1 MKDFTKFVDLASAR
15 LGGKVLDANDDFF
28 APKENLLKPSHPVF
42 IEGKY
47 TSRGKWMDG
56 WETRRRRTP
65 GHDWCVIRMGL
76 RGIVRGVV
84 VDTSHFKGNFPSHF
98 SLDATDLNL
107 SPGHKNE
114 RRLLKGSTASWVELM
129 RQTALHG
136 NTLNRFP
143 LAISTPFTHIRLN
156 IYPDGGVARL
166 RIHGEVVPQWTRLS
180 RGEIDLVA
188 IENGGSLVASSDE
201 FFGAPLNLLMPGRGK
216 DMGDGWETRRRR
228 GPGHDW
234 VIIKLGVPGV
244 IERIEVDTAHFK
256 GNFPDR
262 CSIESCYLEERA
274 NEDLVPASTT
284 WKVVLPETKL
294 KANHRHFFRQQLKG
308 AGAATHVRFNIY
320 PDGGVSRLRIFGRA
334 QIRGTRSTGIEWFN
348 QISTAQARKALFDC
362 CGSKKWVA
370 QMIAR
375 RPLSTGAEFLEAS
388 DRAYASLGRRDWIE
402 AFHRHPAIGET
413 RARGRQSKTAQ
424 QWSASEQS
432 GALNS
437 SLQASAA
444 LAAGNRAYQS
454 KFGHVFLICATG
466 KTSEEILKNMRERL
480 SNDPEVELRK
490 AADEQRKITRLRLE
504 KLLAKWAK

>member
-1 MKDFTKFVDLASAR
+1 
-15 LGGKVLDANDDFF
+15 
-28 APKENLLKPSHPVF
+28 
-42 IEGKY
+42 
-47 TSRGKWMDG
+47 MDG

-98 SLDATDLNL
+98 SLDATDLNA
-107 SPGHKNE
+107 SSAHKDE

-129 RQTALHG
+129 PQTALHG

-262 CSIESCYLEERA
+262 CSVESCYLEERA

-375 RPLSTGAEFLEAS
+375 RPFSTGAEFLDAS
-388 DRAYASLGRRDWIE
+388 DRAYASLGRRDWID